1 MLFGYTFFILIE
13 LLSIEIFTVRVTVIS
28 ASEFKKGKKILFQ
41 NEPYMVMEFVHVKPG
56 KGGAF
61 MRTKMKNL
69 ITGLMREETFR
80 TEEKFEDP
88 GLESKDMQYL
98 YKDNGLYN
106 FMDLESYEQF
116 AFNENQVEEIL
127 DLLKEQ
133 TTYHIVYFQNKPISV
148 TPPMFMELKVID
160 APPGVR
166 GNTAQGAANKTIKL
180 ETGLVIQAPLFVNEG
195 DILKIDTRDSSYIE
209 RVK

>member
-1 MLFGYTFFILIE
+1 MKYFIA
-13 LLSIEIFTVRVTVIS
+13 RVTVIS
-28 ASEFKKGKKILFQ
+28 ASEFRKGKKILFQ

-88 GLESKDMQYL
+88 NLENKDMQYL
-98 YKDNGLYN
+98 YEDNGLYN
-106 FMDLESYEQF
+106 FLDLDSYEQIS
-116 AFNENQVEEIL
+116 FNKNQIEEVL

-133 TTYHIVYFQNKPISV
+133 ETYTVLYFQNRPISV
-148 TPPMFMELKVID
+148 TPPMFMNLKVTE

-166 GNTAQGAANKTIKL
+166 GNTAQGAASKPIVL
-180 ETGLVIQAPLFVNEG
+180 ETGLTIQAPLFINEG
-195 DILKIDTRDSSYIE
+195 DIIKVDTRDNQYIE
-209 RVK
+209 RVKE

>member
-1 MLFGYTFFILIE
+1 M
-13 LLSIEIFTVRVTVIS
+13 IS
-28 ASEFKKGKKILFQ
+28 ASEFRKGKKILFQ

-80 TEEKFEDP
+80 TEEKFADP
-88 GLESKDMQYL
+88 DLENKDMQYL

-106 FMDLESYEQF
+106 FMDMESYEQIS
-116 AFNENQVEEIL
+116 FNENQIEEII

-133 TTYHIVYFQNKPISV
+133 ENYTVLYFQNRPISV
-148 TPPMFMELKVID
+148 TPPMFMNLKVIS

-166 GNTAQGAANKTIKL
+166 GNTAQGGASKPVTL
-180 ETGLVIQAPLFVNEG
+180 ETGLVLQAPLFVNEG
-195 DILKIDTRDSSYIE
+195 DILKIDTRDLQYIE

>member
-1 MLFGYTFFILIE
+1 MIL
-13 LLSIEIFTVRVTVIS
+13 
-28 ASEFKKGKKILFQ
+28 ASEFRKGRKILFQ

-80 TEEKFEDP
+80 TEEKFAVP
-88 GLESKDMQYL
+88 QLENKDMQYL
-98 YKDNGLYN
+98 YKDNDLYN
-106 FMDLESYEQF
+106 FMDLESYEQI
-116 AFNENQVEEIL
+116 AFNKSQIEEVI

-133 TTYHIVYFQNKPISV
+133 ESYTILYFQNRPISV
-148 TPPMFMELKVID
+148 TAPMFMNLKVMS

-166 GNTAQGAANKTIKL
+166 GNTAQGAANKPVTL

-195 DILKIDTRDSSYIE
+195 DVIKVDTRDLQYIE